1 MEIAKRY
8 GKIYTQGDKLGLRLV
23 WEEIITADG
32 KKLKLNDEHIKEL
45 VAKGKRQNNKLCF
58 ADITDMIAALENFT
72 PKDYE
77 KVMAAVNKASIE
89 LVDKLSKEDLEAAQ
103 APLPKQESTKVQ
115 TKTSPSTAAKQ
126 AIVAEA
132 KAVNP
137 IESMPLAAADTA
149 DEPTAEELNN
159 IIIDS
164 VETDTEAIIEEAELE
179 DYQQHEDREE
189 DEEENEDGYYAE
201 ESFVSTYTDDPIRM
215 YLKEIGNFTLISSE
229 DEVKLAKRI
238 NKGRAAQLITKGKD
252 CPENSIDY
260 NKWSDAEV
268 IKKFNDDIKKEKEI
282 TGQRS
287 IAKLLSRMKRRKKAG
302 NPYSLEEYKKAA
314 ARLTKAEH
322 KRLLKFAQDDN
333 CYIEGMEEV
342 DVDNYDIL
350 KEVAYLFQIKALME
364 QIEQRHIENIGGFTV
379 AESKAL
385 YKKLL
390 MHIERQGED
399 AKHKLSESNLRLVAS
414 IAKRFIGRGLPFL
427 DLIQEGNIGLM
438 KAVDR
443 FDFTR
448 GFKFSTYAT
457 WWIRQAI
464 SRALADHARTI
475 RIPVHMVDTINKFN
489 KIKKELTISLGREP
503 KLKEIAEAMEISYQ
517 KAVEIEEY
525 SHDAT
530 SLDVSV
536 NEDGD
541 TSMGD
546 LIGDDKAISP
556 EAAAA
561 QTMLR
566 QHIEEALSELKPKEQ
581 EVLRL
586 RFGLNDGRERTLD
599 EIGKQFGVTRERIR
613 QIEAKA
619 LKKLRSPKHKNKLQG
634 YDLQ

>member
-1 MEIAKRY
+1 MSDTHNRDEFDRNQFAGI
-8 GKIYTQGDKLGLRLV
+8 G
-23 WEEIITADG
+23 EEIITAVE
-32 KKLKLNDEHIKEL
+32 KKVKLCESHIKALIE
-45 VAKGKRQNNKLCF
+45 KGTRQNNKLCF
-58 ADITDMIAALENFT
+58 ADITDMIATLENFT

-77 KVMAAVNKASIE
+77 KVMAAVTKAHIE
-89 LVDKLSKEDLEAAQ
+89 LVDKLAKEDLQEVKPKDVKVEAAPKLVTKT
-103 APLPKQESTKVQ
+103 APVKKEVAEEALTKVVPV
-115 TKTSPSTAAKQ
+115 SLDAS
-126 AIVAEA
+126 
-132 KAVNP
+132 
-137 IESMPLAAADTA
+137 
-149 DEPTAEELNN
+149 DEPTAEELSSIVVSNDGTDDED
-159 IIIDS
+159 II
-164 VETDTEAIIEEAELE
+164 EAIEEG
-179 DYQQHEDREE
+179 DYQAKELQDE
-189 DEEENEDGYYAE
+189 DEGEDGEDFGYYADE
-201 ESFVSTYTDDPIRM
+201 GIATTYTDDPIRM
-215 YLKEIGNFTLISSE
+215 YLKEIGNFTLVSSE

-238 NKGRAAQLITKGKD
+238 NKGRAAVMILKGES

-260 NKWSDAEV
+260 SKWPDEKV
-268 IKKFNDDIKKEKEI
+268 IKKFNDDIRKEKEI

-287 IAKLLSRMKRRKKAG
+287 IAKLLSRMKRRMAAG

-322 KRLLKFAQDDN
+322 KRLLKFAHDDN

-342 DVDNYDIL
+342 DVDNNDIM

-364 QIEQRHIENIGGFTV
+364 EIELRKIEDIGGFTV
-379 AESKAL
+379 PESKAL

-390 MHIERQGED
+390 THIERQGED
-399 AKHKLSESNLRLVAS
+399 AKHRLSESNLRLVAS
-414 IAKRFIGRGLPFL
+414 IAKRFVGRGLPFL

-438 KAVDR
+438 KAVER

-489 KIKKELTISLGREP
+489 KIRKELTATLGREP
-503 KLKEIAEAMEISYQ
+503 KLKEIAAAMEIPYQ

-525 SHDAT
+525 SRDTT
-530 SLDVSV
+530 SLDISV
-536 NEDGD
+536 NDEGD

-561 QTMLR
+561 QAMLR
-566 QHIEEALSELKPKEQ
+566 QHIEEALEELNPKEQ

-599 EIGKQFGVTRERIR
+599 EIGKKFGVTRERIR

-619 LKKLRSPKHKNKLQG
+619 LKKLRSPKHRKKLQG

>member
-1 MEIAKRY
+1 
-8 GKIYTQGDKLGLRLV
+8 
-23 WEEIITADG
+23 
-32 KKLKLNDEHIKEL
+32 
-45 VAKGKRQNNKLCF
+45 
-58 ADITDMIAALENFT
+58 MIAGLEDFS

-77 KVMAAVNKASIE
+77 KVMAAVNKAKIE
-89 LVDKLSKEDLEAAQ
+89 LVDKLSKEDLEASNPEPKKVKKDASKT
-103 APLPKQESTKVQ
+103 APGKTTPNKATEKAIPAKETAVPINPLPASNL
-115 TKTSPSTAAKQ
+115 
-126 AIVAEA
+126 EA
-132 KAVNP
+132 
-137 IESMPLAAADTA
+137 S
-149 DEPTAEELNN
+149 DEPTAEELNSIVVN
-159 IIIDS
+159 ND
-164 VETDTEAIIEEAELE
+164 EPDAEDIIEEEVHLE
-179 DYQQHEDREE
+179 DYQEDEPRKDYDNEE
-189 DEEENEDGYYAE
+189 DDSFGYYSDDGIAN
-201 ESFVSTYTDDPIRM
+201 TYSDDPIRM

-238 NKGRAAQLITKGKD
+238 NKGRAALLIIKGEN
-252 CPENSIDY
+252 CPDDAIDY
-260 NKWSDAEV
+260 TKWSNAEV
-268 IKKFNDDIKKEKEI
+268 IKKFNDDIRKEKEI

-287 IAKLLSRMKRRKKAG
+287 IAKLLSRMRRRKNAG

-322 KRLLKFAQDDN
+322 RRLLKFAQDDN

-342 DVDNYDIL
+342 DVDNYDIV
-350 KEVAYLFQIKALME
+350 KEVAYLFQIKALLAE
-364 QIEQRHIENIGGFTV
+364 IERRKIVDIGGFTV
-379 AESKAL
+379 EESRAL

-390 MHIERQGED
+390 SHIEKQGQD

-414 IAKRFIGRGLPFL
+414 IAKRFVGRGLPFL

-475 RIPVHMVDTINKFN
+475 RIPVHMVETINKFN
-489 KIKKELTISLGREP
+489 KIRKELTISLGREP
-503 KLKEIAEAMEISYQ
+503 KLKEIATAMEIPYQ

-525 SHDAT
+525 SHDTT
-530 SLDVSV
+530 SLDISV
-536 NEDGD
+536 NDEGD

-561 QTMLR
+561 QSMLR
-566 QHIEEALSELKPKEQ
+566 EHIEEALQDLKPKEQ

-586 RFGLNDGRERTLD
+586 RFGLNDGRDRTLD

-619 LKKLRSPKHKNKLQG
+619 LKKLRSPKHRKKLQG
-634 YDLQ
+634 YDID

>member
-1 MEIAKRY
+1 MSDTHNRDEFDRNQFAGI
-8 GKIYTQGDKLGLRLV
+8 G
-23 WEEIITADG
+23 EEIITAVE
-32 KKLKLNDEHIKEL
+32 KKVKLCESHIKALIE
-45 VAKGKRQNNKLCF
+45 KGTRQNNKLCF
-58 ADITDMIAALENFT
+58 ADITDMIATLENFT

-77 KVMAAVNKASIE
+77 KVMAAVTKAHIE
-89 LVDKLSKEDLEAAQ
+89 LVDKLAKEDLQELKPKDVKVEAAPKPVTKT
-103 APLPKQESTKVQ
+103 APVKKEVAEEALTKVVPV
-115 TKTSPSTAAKQ
+115 SLDAS
-126 AIVAEA
+126 
-132 KAVNP
+132 
-137 IESMPLAAADTA
+137 
-149 DEPTAEELNN
+149 DEPTAEELSSIVVSNDGTDDED
-159 IIIDS
+159 II
-164 VETDTEAIIEEAELE
+164 EAIEEG
-179 DYQQHEDREE
+179 DYQAKELQDE
-189 DEEENEDGYYAE
+189 DEGEDGDDFGYYADE
-201 ESFVSTYTDDPIRM
+201 GIATTYTDDPIRM
-215 YLKEIGNFTLISSE
+215 YLKEIGNFTLVSSE

-238 NKGRAAQLITKGKD
+238 NKGRAAVMILKGES

-260 NKWSDAEV
+260 SKWPDEKV
-268 IKKFNDDIKKEKEI
+268 IKKFNDDIRKEKEI

-287 IAKLLSRMKRRKKAG
+287 IAKLLSRMKRRMAAG

-322 KRLLKFAQDDN
+322 KRLLKFAHDDN

-342 DVDNYDIL
+342 DVDNNDIM

-364 QIEQRHIENIGGFTV
+364 EIELRKIEDIGGFTV
-379 AESKAL
+379 PESKAL

-390 MHIERQGED
+390 THIERQGED
-399 AKHKLSESNLRLVAS
+399 AKHRLSESNLRLVAS
-414 IAKRFIGRGLPFL
+414 IAKRFVGRGLPFL

-438 KAVDR
+438 KAVER

-489 KIKKELTISLGREP
+489 KIRKELTATLGREP
-503 KLKEIAEAMEISYQ
+503 KLKEIATAMEIPYQ

-525 SHDAT
+525 SRDTT
-530 SLDVSV
+530 SLDISV
-536 NEDGD
+536 NDEGD

-561 QTMLR
+561 QAMLR
-566 QHIEEALSELKPKEQ
+566 QHIEEALEELNPKEQ

-599 EIGKQFGVTRERIR
+599 EIGKKFGVTRERIR

-619 LKKLRSPKHKNKLQG
+619 LKKLRSPKHRKKLQG

>member
-1 MEIAKRY
+1 M
-8 GKIYTQGDKLGLRLV
+8 DKGR
-23 WEEIITADG
+23 G
-32 KKLKLNDEHIKEL
+32 
-45 VAKGKRQNNKLCF
+45 QNNKLCF
-58 ADITDMIAALENFT
+58 ADITDMIAGLEDFS

-77 KVMAAVNKASIE
+77 KVMAAVNKAKIE
-89 LVDKLSKEDLEAAQ
+89 LVDKLSKEDLEASNPEPKKVKKDASKT
-103 APLPKQESTKVQ
+103 APAKATTNKATEKATPAKETAVPINPLPASNM
-115 TKTSPSTAAKQ
+115 
-126 AIVAEA
+126 EA
-132 KAVNP
+132 
-137 IESMPLAAADTA
+137 S
-149 DEPTAEELNN
+149 DEPTAEELNSIVVN
-159 IIIDS
+159 ND
-164 VETDTEAIIEEAELE
+164 EPDAEDIIEEEVHLE
-179 DYQQHEDREE
+179 DYQEDEPRKDYDNEE
-189 DEEENEDGYYAE
+189 DDSFGYYSDDGIAN
-201 ESFVSTYTDDPIRM
+201 TYSDDPIRM

-238 NKGRAAQLITKGKD
+238 NKGRAAVLIIKGEN
-252 CPENSIDY
+252 CPDDAIDY
-260 NKWSDAEV
+260 TKWSNAEV
-268 IKKFNDDIKKEKEI
+268 IKKFNDDIRKEKEI

-287 IAKLLSRMKRRKKAG
+287 IAKLLSRMRRRKNAD

-322 KRLLKFAQDDN
+322 RRLLKFAQDDN

-342 DVDNYDIL
+342 DVDNYDIV
-350 KEVAYLFQIKALME
+350 KEVAYLFQIKALLAE
-364 QIEQRHIENIGGFTV
+364 IERRKIVDIGGFTV
-379 AESKAL
+379 EESRAL

-390 MHIERQGED
+390 SHIEKQGQD

-414 IAKRFIGRGLPFL
+414 IAKRFVGRGLPFL

-475 RIPVHMVDTINKFN
+475 RIPVHMVETINKFN
-489 KIKKELTISLGREP
+489 KIRKELTISLGREP
-503 KLKEIAEAMEISYQ
+503 KLKEIATAMEIPYQ

-525 SHDAT
+525 SHDTT
-530 SLDVSV
+530 SLDISV
-536 NEDGD
+536 NDEGD

-561 QTMLR
+561 QSMLR
-566 QHIEEALSELKPKEQ
+566 EHIEEALQDLKPKEQ

-586 RFGLNDGRERTLD
+586 RFGLNDGRDRTLD

-619 LKKLRSPKHKNKLQG
+619 LKKLRSPKHRKKLQG
-634 YDLQ
+634 YDID

>member
-1 MEIAKRY
+1 MSDTHNRDEFDRNQFAGI
-8 GKIYTQGDKLGLRLV
+8 G
-23 WEEIITADG
+23 EEIITAVE
-32 KKLKLNDEHIKEL
+32 KKVKLCESHIKALIE
-45 VAKGKRQNNKLCF
+45 KGTRQNNKLCF
-58 ADITDMIAALENFT
+58 ADITDMIATLENFT

-77 KVMAAVNKASIE
+77 KVMAAVTKAHIE
-89 LVDKLSKEDLEAAQ
+89 LVDKLAKEDLQEVKPKDVKVEAA
-103 APLPKQESTKVQ
+103 PKPV
-115 TKTSPSTAAKQ
+115 TKTAPVKKE
-126 AIVAEA
+126 VAEEALA
-132 KAVNP
+132 KVVPVSLDA
-137 IESMPLAAADTA
+137 S
-149 DEPTAEELNN
+149 DEPTAEELSSIVVSNDGTDDED
-159 IIIDS
+159 II
-164 VETDTEAIIEEAELE
+164 EAIEEG
-179 DYQQHEDREE
+179 DYQAKELQDE
-189 DEEENEDGYYAE
+189 DEGEDGEDFGYYADE
-201 ESFVSTYTDDPIRM
+201 GIATTYTDDPIRM
-215 YLKEIGNFTLISSE
+215 YLKEIGNFTLVSSE

-238 NKGRAAQLITKGKD
+238 NKGRAAVMILKGES

-260 NKWSDAEV
+260 SKWPDEKV
-268 IKKFNDDIKKEKEI
+268 IKKFNDDIRKEKEI

-287 IAKLLSRMKRRKKAG
+287 IAKLLSRMKRRMAAG

-322 KRLLKFAQDDN
+322 KRLLKFAHDDN

-342 DVDNYDIL
+342 DVDNNDIM

-364 QIEQRHIENIGGFTV
+364 EIELRKIEDIGGFTV
-379 AESKAL
+379 PESKAL

-390 MHIERQGED
+390 THIERQGED
-399 AKHKLSESNLRLVAS
+399 AKHRLSESNLRLVAS
-414 IAKRFIGRGLPFL
+414 IAKRFVGRGLPFL

-438 KAVDR
+438 KAVER

-489 KIKKELTISLGREP
+489 KIRKELTATLGREP
-503 KLKEIAEAMEISYQ
+503 KLKEIAAAMEIPYQ

-525 SHDAT
+525 SRDTT
-530 SLDVSV
+530 SLDISV
-536 NEDGD
+536 NDEGD

-561 QTMLR
+561 QAMLR
-566 QHIEEALSELKPKEQ
+566 QHIEEALEELNPKEQ

-599 EIGKQFGVTRERIR
+599 EIGKKFGVTRERIR

-619 LKKLRSPKHKNKLQG
+619 LKKLRSPKHRKKLQG

>member
-1 MEIAKRY
+1 
-8 GKIYTQGDKLGLRLV
+8 
-23 WEEIITADG
+23 
-32 KKLKLNDEHIKEL
+32 
-45 VAKGKRQNNKLCF
+45 
-58 ADITDMIAALENFT
+58 MIAGLEDFS

-77 KVMAAVNKASIE
+77 KVMAAVNKAKIE
-89 LVDKLSKEDLEAAQ
+89 LVDKLSKEDLEASNPEPKKVKKDASKTAPAKATTNQ
-103 APLPKQESTKVQ
+103 ATEKATPAKETAVPINPLPASNL
-115 TKTSPSTAAKQ
+115 
-126 AIVAEA
+126 EA
-132 KAVNP
+132 
-137 IESMPLAAADTA
+137 S
-149 DEPTAEELNN
+149 DEPTAEELNSIVVN
-159 IIIDS
+159 ND
-164 VETDTEAIIEEAELE
+164 EPDAEDIIEEEVHLE
-179 DYQQHEDREE
+179 DYQEDEPRKDYDNEE
-189 DEEENEDGYYAE
+189 DDSFGYYSDDGIAN
-201 ESFVSTYTDDPIRM
+201 TYSDDPIRM

-238 NKGRAAQLITKGKD
+238 NKGRAAVLIIKGEN
-252 CPENSIDY
+252 CPDDAIDY
-260 NKWSDAEV
+260 TKWSNAEV
-268 IKKFNDDIKKEKEI
+268 IKKFNDDIRKEKEI

-287 IAKLLSRMKRRKKAG
+287 IAKLLSRMRRRKNAG
-302 NPYSLEEYKKAA
+302 NPYSLQEYKKAA

-322 KRLLKFAQDDN
+322 RRLLKFAQDDN

-342 DVDNYDIL
+342 DVDNYDIV
-350 KEVAYLFQIKALME
+350 KEVAYLFQIKALLAE
-364 QIEQRHIENIGGFTV
+364 IERRKIVDIGGFTV
-379 AESKAL
+379 EESRAL

-390 MHIERQGED
+390 SHIEKQGQD

-414 IAKRFIGRGLPFL
+414 IAKRFVGRGLPFL

-475 RIPVHMVDTINKFN
+475 RIPVHMVETINKFN
-489 KIKKELTISLGREP
+489 KIRKELTISLGREP
-503 KLKEIAEAMEISYQ
+503 KLKEIATAMEIPYQ

-525 SHDAT
+525 SHDTT
-530 SLDVSV
+530 SLDISV
-536 NEDGD
+536 NDEGD

-561 QTMLR
+561 QSMLR
-566 QHIEEALSELKPKEQ
+566 EHIEEALQDLKPKEQ

-586 RFGLNDGRERTLD
+586 RFGLNDGRDRTLD

-619 LKKLRSPKHKNKLQG
+619 LKKLRSPKHRKKLQG
-634 YDLQ
+634 YDID

>member
-1 MEIAKRY
+1 
-8 GKIYTQGDKLGLRLV
+8 
-23 WEEIITADG
+23 
-32 KKLKLNDEHIKEL
+32 
-45 VAKGKRQNNKLCF
+45 
-58 ADITDMIAALENFT
+58 MIAGLEDFS

-77 KVMAAVNKASIE
+77 KVMAAVNKEKIE
-89 LVDKLSKEDLEAAQ
+89 LVDKLSKEDLEASNPEPKKVKKDASKT
-103 APLPKQESTKVQ
+103 ALAKATTNKATEKATPAKETAVPINPLPASNL
-115 TKTSPSTAAKQ
+115 
-126 AIVAEA
+126 EA
-132 KAVNP
+132 
-137 IESMPLAAADTA
+137 S
-149 DEPTAEELNN
+149 DEPTAEELNSIVVN
-159 IIIDS
+159 ND
-164 VETDTEAIIEEAELE
+164 EPDAEDIIEEEVHLE
-179 DYQQHEDREE
+179 DYQEDEPRKDYDNEE
-189 DEEENEDGYYAE
+189 DDSFGYYSDDGIAN
-201 ESFVSTYTDDPIRM
+201 TYSDDPIRM

-238 NKGRAAQLITKGKD
+238 NKGRAAVLIIKGEN
-252 CPENSIDY
+252 CPDDAIDY
-260 NKWSDAEV
+260 TKWSNAEV
-268 IKKFNDDIKKEKEI
+268 IKKFNDDIRKEKEI

-287 IAKLLSRMKRRKKAG
+287 IAKLLSRMRRRKNAG

-322 KRLLKFAQDDN
+322 RRLLKFAQDDN

-342 DVDNYDIL
+342 DVDNYDIV
-350 KEVAYLFQIKALME
+350 KEVAYLFQIKALLAE
-364 QIEQRHIENIGGFTV
+364 IERRKIVDIGGFTV
-379 AESKAL
+379 EESRAL

-390 MHIERQGED
+390 SHIEKQGQD

-414 IAKRFIGRGLPFL
+414 IAKRFVGRGLPFL

-475 RIPVHMVDTINKFN
+475 RIPVHMVETINKFN
-489 KIKKELTISLGREP
+489 KIRKELTISLGREP
-503 KLKEIAEAMEISYQ
+503 KLKEIATAMEIPYQ

-525 SHDAT
+525 SHDTT
-530 SLDVSV
+530 SLDISV
-536 NEDGD
+536 NDEGD

-561 QTMLR
+561 QSMLR
-566 QHIEEALSELKPKEQ
+566 EHIEEALQDLKPKEQ

-586 RFGLNDGRERTLD
+586 RFGLNDGRDRTLD

-619 LKKLRSPKHKNKLQG
+619 LKKLRSPKHRKKLQG
-634 YDLQ
+634 YDID

>member
-1 MEIAKRY
+1 MSDTHNRDEFDRNQFAGI
-8 GKIYTQGDKLGLRLV
+8 G
-23 WEEIITADG
+23 EEIITAVE
-32 KKLKLNDEHIKEL
+32 KKVKLCESHIKALIE
-45 VAKGKRQNNKLCF
+45 KGTRQNNKLCF
-58 ADITDMIAALENFT
+58 ADITDMIATLENFT

-77 KVMAAVNKASIE
+77 KVMAAVTKAHIE
-89 LVDKLSKEDLEAAQ
+89 LVDKLAKEDLQELKPKDVKVEAAPKPVTKT
-103 APLPKQESTKVQ
+103 APVKKEVAEEALTKVVPV
-115 TKTSPSTAAKQ
+115 SLDAS
-126 AIVAEA
+126 
-132 KAVNP
+132 
-137 IESMPLAAADTA
+137 
-149 DEPTAEELNN
+149 DEPTAEELSSIVVSNDGTDDED
-159 IIIDS
+159 II
-164 VETDTEAIIEEAELE
+164 EAIEEG
-179 DYQQHEDREE
+179 DYQAKELQDE
-189 DEEENEDGYYAE
+189 DEGEDGEDFGYYADE
-201 ESFVSTYTDDPIRM
+201 GIATTYTDDPIRM
-215 YLKEIGNFTLISSE
+215 YLKEIGNFTLVSSE

-238 NKGRAAQLITKGKD
+238 NKGRAAVMILKGES

-260 NKWSDAEV
+260 SKWPDEKV
-268 IKKFNDDIKKEKEI
+268 IKKFNDDIRKEKEI

-287 IAKLLSRMKRRKKAG
+287 IAKLLSRMKRRMAAG

-322 KRLLKFAQDDN
+322 KRLLKFAHDDN

-342 DVDNYDIL
+342 DVDNNDIM

-364 QIEQRHIENIGGFTV
+364 EIELRKIEDIGGFTV
-379 AESKAL
+379 PESKAL

-390 MHIERQGED
+390 THIERQGED
-399 AKHKLSESNLRLVAS
+399 AKHRLSESNLRLVAS
-414 IAKRFIGRGLPFL
+414 IAKRFVGRGLPFL

-438 KAVDR
+438 KAVER

-489 KIKKELTISLGREP
+489 KIRKELTATLGREP
-503 KLKEIAEAMEISYQ
+503 KLKEIAAAMEIPYQ

-525 SHDAT
+525 SRDTT
-530 SLDVSV
+530 SLDISV
-536 NEDGD
+536 NDEGD

-561 QTMLR
+561 QAMLR
-566 QHIEEALSELKPKEQ
+566 QHIEEALEELNPKEQ

-599 EIGKQFGVTRERIR
+599 EIGKKFGVTRERIR

-619 LKKLRSPKHKNKLQG
+619 LKKLRSPKHRKKLQG

>member
-1 MEIAKRY
+1 MSDTHNRDEFDRNQFAGI
-8 GKIYTQGDKLGLRLV
+8 G
-23 WEEIITADG
+23 EEIITAVE
-32 KKLKLNDEHIKEL
+32 KKVKLCESHIKALIE
-45 VAKGKRQNNKLCF
+45 KGTRQNNKLCF
-58 ADITDMIAALENFT
+58 ADITDMIATLENFT

-77 KVMAAVNKASIE
+77 KVMAAVTKAHIE
-89 LVDKLSKEDLEAAQ
+89 LVDKLAKEDLQEAKPKDVKVEAAPKPVTKA
-103 APLPKQESTKVQ
+103 AP
-115 TKTSPSTAAKQ
+115 AKKE
-126 AIVAEA
+126 VAE
-132 KAVNP
+132 
-137 IESMPLAAADTA
+137 EPLAKVVPVSLDAS
-149 DEPTAEELNN
+149 DEPTAEELSSIVVSNDGTDDED
-159 IIIDS
+159 II
-164 VETDTEAIIEEAELE
+164 EAIEEG
-179 DYQQHEDREE
+179 DYQAKELQDE
-189 DEEENEDGYYAE
+189 DEGEDGEDFGYYADE
-201 ESFVSTYTDDPIRM
+201 GIATTYTDDPIRM
-215 YLKEIGNFTLISSE
+215 YLKEIGNFTLVSSE

-238 NKGRAAQLITKGKD
+238 NKGRAAVMILKGES

-260 NKWSDAEV
+260 SKWPDEKV
-268 IKKFNDDIKKEKEI
+268 IKKFNDDIRKEKEI

-287 IAKLLSRMKRRKKAG
+287 IAKLLSRMKRRMAAG

-322 KRLLKFAQDDN
+322 KRLLKFAHDDN

-342 DVDNYDIL
+342 DVDNNDIM

-364 QIEQRHIENIGGFTV
+364 EIELRKIEDIGGFTV
-379 AESKAL
+379 PESKAL

-390 MHIERQGED
+390 THIERQGED
-399 AKHKLSESNLRLVAS
+399 AKHRLSESNLRLVAS
-414 IAKRFIGRGLPFL
+414 IAKRFVGRGLPFL

-438 KAVDR
+438 KAVER

-489 KIKKELTISLGREP
+489 KIRKELTATLGREP
-503 KLKEIAEAMEISYQ
+503 KLKEIAAAMEIPYQ

-525 SHDAT
+525 SRDTT
-530 SLDVSV
+530 SLDISV
-536 NEDGD
+536 NDEGD

-561 QTMLR
+561 QAMLR
-566 QHIEEALSELKPKEQ
+566 QHIEEALEELNPKEQ

-599 EIGKQFGVTRERIR
+599 EIGKKFGVTRERIR

-619 LKKLRSPKHKNKLQG
+619 LKKLRSPKHRKKLQG

>member
-1 MEIAKRY
+1 
-8 GKIYTQGDKLGLRLV
+8 
-23 WEEIITADG
+23 
-32 KKLKLNDEHIKEL
+32 
-45 VAKGKRQNNKLCF
+45 
-58 ADITDMIAALENFT
+58 MIAGLEDFS

-77 KVMAAVNKASIE
+77 KVMAAVNKAKIE
-89 LVDKLSKEDLEAAQ
+89 LVDKLSKEDLEATNPEPKKVKKDASKT
-103 APLPKQESTKVQ
+103 APAKVTTNKAAEKPTSAKETAVPINPLPASNM
-115 TKTSPSTAAKQ
+115 
-126 AIVAEA
+126 EA
-132 KAVNP
+132 
-137 IESMPLAAADTA
+137 S
-149 DEPTAEELNN
+149 DEPTAEELNSIVVN
-159 IIIDS
+159 ND
-164 VETDTEAIIEEAELE
+164 EPDAEDIIEEEVHLE
-179 DYQQHEDREE
+179 DYQEDEPRKDYDNEE
-189 DEEENEDGYYAE
+189 DDSFGYYSDDGIAN
-201 ESFVSTYTDDPIRM
+201 TYSDDPIRM

-238 NKGRAAQLITKGKD
+238 NKGRAAVLIIKGEN
-252 CPENSIDY
+252 CPDDAIDY
-260 NKWSDAEV
+260 TKWSNAEV
-268 IKKFNDDIKKEKEI
+268 IKKFNDDIRKEKEI

-287 IAKLLSRMKRRKKAG
+287 IAKLLSRMRRRKNAG

-322 KRLLKFAQDDN
+322 RRLLKFAQDDN

-342 DVDNYDIL
+342 DVDNYDIV
-350 KEVAYLFQIKALME
+350 KEVAYLFQIKALFAE
-364 QIEQRHIENIGGFTV
+364 IERRKIVDIGGFTV
-379 AESKAL
+379 EESRAL

-390 MHIERQGED
+390 SHIEKQGQD

-414 IAKRFIGRGLPFL
+414 IAKRFVGRGLPFL

-475 RIPVHMVDTINKFN
+475 RIPVHMVETINKFN
-489 KIKKELTISLGREP
+489 KIRKELTISLGREP
-503 KLKEIAEAMEISYQ
+503 KLKEIATAMEIPYQ

-525 SHDAT
+525 SHDTT
-530 SLDVSV
+530 SLDISV
-536 NEDGD
+536 NDEGD

-561 QTMLR
+561 QSMLR
-566 QHIEEALSELKPKEQ
+566 EHIEEALQDLKPKEQ

-586 RFGLNDGRERTLD
+586 RFGLNDGRDRTLD

-619 LKKLRSPKHKNKLQG
+619 LKKLRSPKHRKKLQG
-634 YDLQ
+634 YDID

>member
-1 MEIAKRY
+1 
-8 GKIYTQGDKLGLRLV
+8 
-23 WEEIITADG
+23 
-32 KKLKLNDEHIKEL
+32 
-45 VAKGKRQNNKLCF
+45 
-58 ADITDMIAALENFT
+58 MIAGLEDFS

-77 KVMAAVNKASIE
+77 KVMAAVNKAKIE
-89 LVDKLSKEDLEAAQ
+89 LVDKLSKEDLEASNPEPKKVKKDASKT
-103 APLPKQESTKVQ
+103 APAKATTNKAAEKTTPAKEIAVPINPLPASNM
-115 TKTSPSTAAKQ
+115 
-126 AIVAEA
+126 EA
-132 KAVNP
+132 
-137 IESMPLAAADTA
+137 S
-149 DEPTAEELNN
+149 DEPTAEELNSIVVN
-159 IIIDS
+159 ND
-164 VETDTEAIIEEAELE
+164 EPDAEDIIEEEVHLE
-179 DYQQHEDREE
+179 DYQEDEPRKDYDNEE
-189 DEEENEDGYYAE
+189 DDSFGYYSDDGIAN
-201 ESFVSTYTDDPIRM
+201 TYSDDPIRM

-238 NKGRAAQLITKGKD
+238 NKGRAAVLIIKGEN
-252 CPENSIDY
+252 CPDDAIDY
-260 NKWSDAEV
+260 TKWSNAEV
-268 IKKFNDDIKKEKEI
+268 IKKFNDDIRKEKEI

-287 IAKLLSRMKRRKKAG
+287 IAKLLSRMRRRKNAG

-322 KRLLKFAQDDN
+322 RRLLKFAQDDN

-342 DVDNYDIL
+342 DVDNYDIV
-350 KEVAYLFQIKALME
+350 KEVAYLFQIKALLAE
-364 QIEQRHIENIGGFTV
+364 IERRKIVDIGGFTV
-379 AESKAL
+379 EESRAL

-390 MHIERQGED
+390 SHIEKQGQD

-414 IAKRFIGRGLPFL
+414 IAKRFVGRGLPFL

-475 RIPVHMVDTINKFN
+475 RIPVHMVETINKFN
-489 KIKKELTISLGREP
+489 KIRKELTISLGREP
-503 KLKEIAEAMEISYQ
+503 KLKEIATAMEIPYQ

-525 SHDAT
+525 SHDTT
-530 SLDVSV
+530 SLDISV
-536 NEDGD
+536 NDEGD

-561 QTMLR
+561 QSMLR
-566 QHIEEALSELKPKEQ
+566 EHIEEALQDLKPKEQ

-586 RFGLNDGRERTLD
+586 RFGLNDGRDRTLD

-619 LKKLRSPKHKNKLQG
+619 LKKLRSPKHRKKLQG
-634 YDLQ
+634 YDID

>member
-1 MEIAKRY
+1 M
-8 GKIYTQGDKLGLRLV
+8 DKGR
-23 WEEIITADG
+23 G
-32 KKLKLNDEHIKEL
+32 
-45 VAKGKRQNNKLCF
+45 QNNKLCF
-58 ADITDMIAALENFT
+58 ADITDMIAGLEDFS

-77 KVMAAVNKASIE
+77 KVMAAVNKAKIE
-89 LVDKLSKEDLEAAQ
+89 LVDKLSKEDLEASNPEPKKVKKDASKT
-103 APLPKQESTKVQ
+103 APAKTTTNKATEKATPAKETAVPINPLPASNM
-115 TKTSPSTAAKQ
+115 
-126 AIVAEA
+126 EA
-132 KAVNP
+132 
-137 IESMPLAAADTA
+137 S
-149 DEPTAEELNN
+149 DEPTAEELNSIVVN
-159 IIIDS
+159 ND
-164 VETDTEAIIEEAELE
+164 EPDAEDIIEEEVHLE
-179 DYQQHEDREE
+179 DYQEDEPRKDYDNEE
-189 DEEENEDGYYAE
+189 DDSFGYYSDDGIAN
-201 ESFVSTYTDDPIRM
+201 TYSDDPIRM

-238 NKGRAAQLITKGKD
+238 NKGRAAVLIIKGEN
-252 CPENSIDY
+252 CPDDAIDY
-260 NKWSDAEV
+260 TKWSNAEV
-268 IKKFNDDIKKEKEI
+268 IKKFNDDIRKEKEI

-287 IAKLLSRMKRRKKAG
+287 IAKLLSRMRRRKNAG

-322 KRLLKFAQDDN
+322 RRLLKFAQDDN

-342 DVDNYDIL
+342 DVDNYDIV
-350 KEVAYLFQIKALME
+350 KEVAYLFQIKALLAE
-364 QIEQRHIENIGGFTV
+364 IERRKIVDIGGFTV
-379 AESKAL
+379 EESRAL

-390 MHIERQGED
+390 SHIEKQGQD

-414 IAKRFIGRGLPFL
+414 IAKRFVGRGLPFL

-475 RIPVHMVDTINKFN
+475 RIPVHMVETINKFN
-489 KIKKELTISLGREP
+489 KIRKELTISLGREP
-503 KLKEIAEAMEISYQ
+503 KLKEIATAMEIPYQ

-525 SHDAT
+525 SHDTT
-530 SLDVSV
+530 SLDISV
-536 NEDGD
+536 NDEGD

-561 QTMLR
+561 QSMLR
-566 QHIEEALSELKPKEQ
+566 EHIEEALQDLKPKEQ

-586 RFGLNDGRERTLD
+586 RFGLNDGRDRTLD

-613 QIEAKA
+613 QIEANA
-619 LKKLRSPKHKNKLQG
+619 LRKLRHPSRSKKLKDFLDN
-634 YDLQ
+634 

>member
-1 MEIAKRY
+1 
-8 GKIYTQGDKLGLRLV
+8 
-23 WEEIITADG
+23 
-32 KKLKLNDEHIKEL
+32 
-45 VAKGKRQNNKLCF
+45 
-58 ADITDMIAALENFT
+58 MIAGLEDFS

-77 KVMAAVNKASIE
+77 KVMAAVNKAKIE
-89 LVDKLSKEDLEAAQ
+89 LVDKLSKEDLEASNPEPKKVKKDASKT
-103 APLPKQESTKVQ
+103 APAKTTTNKATEKATPAKETAVSVNPLPASNM
-115 TKTSPSTAAKQ
+115 
-126 AIVAEA
+126 EA
-132 KAVNP
+132 
-137 IESMPLAAADTA
+137 S
-149 DEPTAEELNN
+149 DEPTAEELNSIVVN
-159 IIIDS
+159 ND
-164 VETDTEAIIEEAELE
+164 EPDAEDIIEEEVHLE
-179 DYQQHEDREE
+179 DYQEDEPRKDYDNEE
-189 DEEENEDGYYAE
+189 DDSFGYYSDDGIAN
-201 ESFVSTYTDDPIRM
+201 TYSDDPIRM

-229 DEVKLAKRI
+229 DEVKLGKRI
-238 NKGRAAQLITKGKD
+238 NKGRAAVLIIKGEN
-252 CPENSIDY
+252 CPDDAIDY
-260 NKWSDAEV
+260 TKWSNAEV
-268 IKKFNDDIKKEKEI
+268 IKKFNDDIRKEKEI

-287 IAKLLSRMKRRKKAG
+287 IAKLLSRMRRRKNAG

-322 KRLLKFAQDDN
+322 RRLLKFAQDDN

-342 DVDNYDIL
+342 DVDNYDIV
-350 KEVAYLFQIKALME
+350 KEVAYLFQIKALLAE
-364 QIEQRHIENIGGFTV
+364 IERRKIVDIGGFTV
-379 AESKAL
+379 EESRAL

-390 MHIERQGED
+390 SHIEKQGQD

-414 IAKRFIGRGLPFL
+414 IAKRFVGRGLPFL

-475 RIPVHMVDTINKFN
+475 RIPVHMVETINKFN
-489 KIKKELTISLGREP
+489 KIRKELTISLGREP
-503 KLKEIAEAMEISYQ
+503 KLKEIATAMEIPYQ

-525 SHDAT
+525 SHDTT
-530 SLDVSV
+530 SLDISV
-536 NEDGD
+536 NDEGD

-561 QTMLR
+561 QSMLR
-566 QHIEEALSELKPKEQ
+566 EHIEEALQDLKPKEQ

-586 RFGLNDGRERTLD
+586 RFGLNDGRDRTLD

-619 LKKLRSPKHKNKLQG
+619 LKKLRSPKHRKKLQG
-634 YDLQ
+634 YDID

>member
-1 MEIAKRY
+1 
-8 GKIYTQGDKLGLRLV
+8 
-23 WEEIITADG
+23 
-32 KKLKLNDEHIKEL
+32 
-45 VAKGKRQNNKLCF
+45 
-58 ADITDMIAALENFT
+58 MIAGLEDFS

-77 KVMAAVNKASIE
+77 KVMAAVNKAKIE
-89 LVDKLSKEDLEAAQ
+89 LVDKLSKEDLEASNPEPKKVKRDASKT
-103 APLPKQESTKVQ
+103 APAKTTTNKATEKATPAKETAVPVNPLPASNM
-115 TKTSPSTAAKQ
+115 
-126 AIVAEA
+126 EA
-132 KAVNP
+132 
-137 IESMPLAAADTA
+137 S
-149 DEPTAEELNN
+149 DEPTAEELNSIVVN
-159 IIIDS
+159 ND
-164 VETDTEAIIEEAELE
+164 EPDAEDIIEEEVHLE
-179 DYQQHEDREE
+179 DYQEDEPRKDYDNEE
-189 DEEENEDGYYAE
+189 DDSFGYYSDDGIAN
-201 ESFVSTYTDDPIRM
+201 TYSDDPIRM

-238 NKGRAAQLITKGKD
+238 NKGRAAVLIIKGEN
-252 CPENSIDY
+252 CPDDAIDY
-260 NKWSDAEV
+260 TKWSNAEV

-287 IAKLLSRMKRRKKAG
+287 IAKLLSRMRRRKNAG
-302 NPYSLEEYKKAA
+302 NPYSLQEYKKAA

-322 KRLLKFAQDDN
+322 RRLLKFAQDDN

-342 DVDNYDIL
+342 DVDNYDIV
-350 KEVAYLFQIKALME
+350 KEVAYLFQIKALLAE
-364 QIEQRHIENIGGFTV
+364 IERRKIVDIGGFTV
-379 AESKAL
+379 EESRAL

-390 MHIERQGED
+390 SHIEKQGQD

-414 IAKRFIGRGLPFL
+414 IAKRFVGRGLPFL

-475 RIPVHMVDTINKFN
+475 RIPVHMVETINKFN
-489 KIKKELTISLGREP
+489 KIRKELTISLGREP
-503 KLKEIAEAMEISYQ
+503 KLKEIATAMEIPYQ

-525 SHDAT
+525 SHDTT
-530 SLDVSV
+530 SLDISV
-536 NEDGD
+536 NDEGD

-561 QTMLR
+561 QSMLR
-566 QHIEEALSELKPKEQ
+566 EHIEEALQDLKPKEQ

-586 RFGLNDGRERTLD
+586 RFGLNDGRDRTLD

-619 LKKLRSPKHKNKLQG
+619 LKKLRSPKHRKKLQG
-634 YDLQ
+634 YDID

>member
-1 MEIAKRY
+1 M
-8 GKIYTQGDKLGLRLV
+8 V
-23 WEEIITADG
+23 
-32 KKLKLNDEHIKEL
+32 
-45 VAKGKRQNNKLCF
+45 
-58 ADITDMIAALENFT
+58 
-72 PKDYE
+72 
-77 KVMAAVNKASIE
+77 
-89 LVDKLSKEDLEAAQ
+89 
-103 APLPKQESTKVQ
+103 
-115 TKTSPSTAAKQ
+115 
-126 AIVAEA
+126 
-132 KAVNP
+132 
-137 IESMPLAAADTA
+137 
-149 DEPTAEELNN
+149 
-159 IIIDS
+159 
-164 VETDTEAIIEEAELE
+164 
-179 DYQQHEDREE
+179 
-189 DEEENEDGYYAE
+189 
-201 ESFVSTYTDDPIRM
+201 
-215 YLKEIGNFTLISSE
+215 SSE

-238 NKGRAAQLITKGKD
+238 NKGRAAVMILKGES

-260 NKWSDAEV
+260 SKWPDEKV
-268 IKKFNDDIKKEKEI
+268 IKKFNDDIRKEKEI

-287 IAKLLSRMKRRKKAG
+287 IAKLLSRMKRRMAAG

-322 KRLLKFAQDDN
+322 KRLLKFAHDDN

-342 DVDNYDIL
+342 DVDNNDIM

-364 QIEQRHIENIGGFTV
+364 EIELRKIEDIGGFTV
-379 AESKAL
+379 PESKAL

-390 MHIERQGED
+390 THIERQGED
-399 AKHKLSESNLRLVAS
+399 AKHRLSESNLRLVAS
-414 IAKRFIGRGLPFL
+414 IAKRFVGRGLPFL

-438 KAVDR
+438 KAVER

-489 KIKKELTISLGREP
+489 KIRKELTATLGREP
-503 KLKEIAEAMEISYQ
+503 KLKEIAAAMEIPYQ

-525 SHDAT
+525 SRDTT
-530 SLDVSV
+530 SLDISV
-536 NEDGD
+536 NDEGD

-561 QTMLR
+561 QAMLR
-566 QHIEEALSELKPKEQ
+566 QHIEEALEELNPKEQ

-599 EIGKQFGVTRERIR
+599 EIGKKFGVTRERIR

-619 LKKLRSPKHKNKLQG
+619 LKKLRSPKHRKKLQG

>member
-1 MEIAKRY
+1 MSDTHNRDEFDRNQFAGI
-8 GKIYTQGDKLGLRLV
+8 G
-23 WEEIITADG
+23 EEIITAVE
-32 KKLKLNDEHIKEL
+32 KKVKLCESHIKALIE
-45 VAKGKRQNNKLCF
+45 KGTRQNNKLCF
-58 ADITDMIAALENFT
+58 ADITDMIATLENFT

-77 KVMAAVNKASIE
+77 KVMAAVTKAHIE
-89 LVDKLSKEDLEAAQ
+89 LVDKLAKEDLQEVKPKDVKVEAA
-103 APLPKQESTKVQ
+103 PKLV
-115 TKTSPSTAAKQ
+115 TKTAPVKKE
-126 AIVAEA
+126 VAEEA
-132 KAVNP
+132 LTKM
-137 IESMPLAAADTA
+137 MPVSLDAS
-149 DEPTAEELNN
+149 DEPTAEELSSIVVSNDGTDDED
-159 IIIDS
+159 II
-164 VETDTEAIIEEAELE
+164 EAIEEG
-179 DYQQHEDREE
+179 DYQAKELQDE
-189 DEEENEDGYYAE
+189 DEGEDGEDFGYYADE
-201 ESFVSTYTDDPIRM
+201 GIATTYTDDPIRM
-215 YLKEIGNFTLISSE
+215 YLKEIGNFTLVSSE

-238 NKGRAAQLITKGKD
+238 NKGRAAVMILKGES

-260 NKWSDAEV
+260 SKWPDEKV
-268 IKKFNDDIKKEKEI
+268 IKKFNDDIRKEKEI

-287 IAKLLSRMKRRKKAG
+287 IAKLLSRMKRRMAAG

-322 KRLLKFAQDDN
+322 KRLLKFAHDDN

-342 DVDNYDIL
+342 DVDNNDIM

-364 QIEQRHIENIGGFTV
+364 EIELRKIEDIGGFTV
-379 AESKAL
+379 PESKAL

-390 MHIERQGED
+390 THIERQGED
-399 AKHKLSESNLRLVAS
+399 AKHRLSESNLRLVAS
-414 IAKRFIGRGLPFL
+414 IAKRFVGRGLPFL

-438 KAVDR
+438 KAVER

-489 KIKKELTISLGREP
+489 KIRKELTATLGREP
-503 KLKEIAEAMEISYQ
+503 KLKEIAAAMEIPYQ

-525 SHDAT
+525 SRDTT
-530 SLDVSV
+530 SLDISV
-536 NEDGD
+536 NDEGD

-561 QTMLR
+561 QAMLR
-566 QHIEEALSELKPKEQ
+566 QHIEEALEELNPKEQ

-599 EIGKQFGVTRERIR
+599 EIGKKFGVTRERIR

-619 LKKLRSPKHKNKLQG
+619 LKKLRSPKHRKKLQG

>member
-1 MEIAKRY
+1 
-8 GKIYTQGDKLGLRLV
+8 
-23 WEEIITADG
+23 
-32 KKLKLNDEHIKEL
+32 
-45 VAKGKRQNNKLCF
+45 
-58 ADITDMIAALENFT
+58 MIAGLEDFS

-77 KVMAAVNKASIE
+77 KVMAAVNKAKIE
-89 LVDKLSKEDLEAAQ
+89 LVDKLSKEDLEASNPEPKKVKKDASKT
-103 APLPKQESTKVQ
+103 APAKTTTNKAAEKATPAKETAVPVNPLPASNM
-115 TKTSPSTAAKQ
+115 
-126 AIVAEA
+126 EA
-132 KAVNP
+132 
-137 IESMPLAAADTA
+137 S
-149 DEPTAEELNN
+149 DEPTAEELNSIVVN
-159 IIIDS
+159 ND
-164 VETDTEAIIEEAELE
+164 EPDAEDIIEEEVHLE
-179 DYQQHEDREE
+179 DYQEDEPRKDYDNEE
-189 DEEENEDGYYAE
+189 DDSFGYYSDDGIAN
-201 ESFVSTYTDDPIRM
+201 TYSDDPIRM

-238 NKGRAAQLITKGKD
+238 NKGRAAVLIIKGEN
-252 CPENSIDY
+252 CPDDAIDY
-260 NKWSDAEV
+260 TKWSNAEV
-268 IKKFNDDIKKEKEI
+268 IKKFNDDIRKEKEI

-287 IAKLLSRMKRRKKAG
+287 IAKLLSRMRRRKNAG

-322 KRLLKFAQDDN
+322 RRLLKFAQDDN

-342 DVDNYDIL
+342 DVDNYDIV
-350 KEVAYLFQIKALME
+350 KEVAYLFQIKALLAE
-364 QIEQRHIENIGGFTV
+364 IERRKIVDIGGFTV
-379 AESKAL
+379 EESRAL

-390 MHIERQGED
+390 SHIEKQGQD

-414 IAKRFIGRGLPFL
+414 IAKRFVGRGLPFL

-475 RIPVHMVDTINKFN
+475 RIPVHMVETINKFN
-489 KIKKELTISLGREP
+489 KIRKELTISLGREP
-503 KLKEIAEAMEISYQ
+503 KLKEIATAMEIPYQ

-525 SHDAT
+525 SHDTT
-530 SLDVSV
+530 SLDISV
-536 NEDGD
+536 NDEGD

-561 QTMLR
+561 QSMLR
-566 QHIEEALSELKPKEQ
+566 EHIEEALQDLKPKEQ

-586 RFGLNDGRERTLD
+586 RFGLNDGRDRTLD

-619 LKKLRSPKHKNKLQG
+619 LKKLRSPKHRKKLQG
-634 YDLQ
+634 YDID

>member
-1 MEIAKRY
+1 MK
-8 GKIYTQGDKLGLRLV
+8 V
-23 WEEIITADG
+23 
-32 KKLKLNDEHIKEL
+32 KLNDNHIKEL
-45 VAKGKRQNNKLCF
+45 LEKGKKQNDKLCF
-58 ADITDMIAALENFT
+58 ADITDMIAGLEDFS

-89 LVDKLSKEDLEAAQ
+89 LVDKLTQEDLD
-103 APLPKQESTKVQ
+103 
-115 TKTSPSTAAKQ
+115 AAKVKP
-126 AIVAEA
+126 VAVKKAAPTKANPA
-132 KAVNP
+132 KAVAKSKPTKEEAEP
-137 IESMPLAAADTA
+137 IEPEAMTDAEAA
-149 DEPTAEELNN
+149 DEPTAEELNS
-159 IIIDS
+159 IIVNAVDADP
-164 VETDTEAIIEEAELE
+164 EEMIEEAELQ
-179 DYQQHEDREE
+179 DYHEQEDREE
-189 DEEENEDGYYAE
+189 DDSDEGYYSEDGI
-201 ESFVSTYTDDPIRM
+201 VSTYTDDPIRM

-238 NKGRAAQLITKGKD
+238 NKGRAASLITQNGECPKD
-252 CPENSIDY
+252 SIDY
-260 NKWSDAEV
+260 SKWTNAEV
-268 IKKFNDDIKKEKEI
+268 IKKFNDDIRKEKEI

-287 IAKLLSRMKRRKKAG
+287 IAKLLSRMRRRKNAG

-342 DVDNYDIL
+342 DVDNYDIV
-350 KEVAYLFQIKALME
+350 KEVAYLFQIRALMRE
-364 QIEQRHIENIGGFTV
+364 IEARHIKDIGGFTV
-379 AESKAL
+379 EESRAL

-443 FDFTR
+443 FDFTK

-489 KIKKELTISLGREP
+489 KIKKELTITLAREP
-503 KLKEIAEAMEISYQ
+503 KLKEIAEAMEITYQ

-525 SHDAT
+525 SRDTT
-530 SLDVSV
+530 SLDISV
-536 NEDGD
+536 NDEGD

-561 QTMLR
+561 QAMLR

-619 LKKLRSPKHKNKLQG
+619 LKKLRSPKHRKKLQG
-634 YDLQ
+634 YEIE

>member
-1 MEIAKRY
+1 M
-8 GKIYTQGDKLGLRLV
+8 DKGR
-23 WEEIITADG
+23 G
-32 KKLKLNDEHIKEL
+32 
-45 VAKGKRQNNKLCF
+45 QNNKLCF
-58 ADITDMIAALENFT
+58 ADITDMIAGLEDFS

-77 KVMAAVNKASIE
+77 KVMAAVNKAKIE
-89 LVDKLSKEDLEAAQ
+89 LVDKLSKEDLEASNPEPKKVKKDASKT
-103 APLPKQESTKVQ
+103 APAKTTTNKATEKATPAKETAVPINPLPASNM
-115 TKTSPSTAAKQ
+115 
-126 AIVAEA
+126 EA
-132 KAVNP
+132 
-137 IESMPLAAADTA
+137 S
-149 DEPTAEELNN
+149 DEPTAEELNSIVVN
-159 IIIDS
+159 ND
-164 VETDTEAIIEEAELE
+164 EPDAEDIIEEEVHLE
-179 DYQQHEDREE
+179 DYQEDEPRKDYDNEE
-189 DEEENEDGYYAE
+189 DDSFGYYSDDGIAN
-201 ESFVSTYTDDPIRM
+201 TYSDDPIRM

-238 NKGRAAQLITKGKD
+238 NKGRAAVLIIKGEN
-252 CPENSIDY
+252 CPDDAIDY
-260 NKWSDAEV
+260 TKWSYAEV
-268 IKKFNDDIKKEKEI
+268 IKKFNDDIRKEKEI

-287 IAKLLSRMKRRKKAG
+287 IAKLLSRMRRRKNAG

-322 KRLLKFAQDDN
+322 RRLLKFAQDDN

-342 DVDNYDIL
+342 DVDNYDIV
-350 KEVAYLFQIKALME
+350 KEVAYLFQIKALLAE
-364 QIEQRHIENIGGFTV
+364 IERRKIVDIGGFTV
-379 AESKAL
+379 EESRAL

-390 MHIERQGED
+390 SHIEKQGQD

-414 IAKRFIGRGLPFL
+414 IAKRFVGRGLPFL

-475 RIPVHMVDTINKFN
+475 RIPVHMVETINKFN
-489 KIKKELTISLGREP
+489 KIRKELTISLGREP
-503 KLKEIAEAMEISYQ
+503 KLKEIATAMEIPYQ
-517 KAVEIEEY
+517 KSVEIEEY
-525 SHDAT
+525 SHDTT
-530 SLDVSV
+530 SLDISV
-536 NEDGD
+536 NDEGD

-561 QTMLR
+561 QSMLR
-566 QHIEEALSELKPKEQ
+566 EHIEEALQDLKPKEQ

-586 RFGLNDGRERTLD
+586 RFGLNDGRDRTLD

-619 LKKLRSPKHKNKLQG
+619 LKKLRSPKHRKKLQG
-634 YDLQ
+634 YDID

>member
-1 MEIAKRY
+1 
-8 GKIYTQGDKLGLRLV
+8 
-23 WEEIITADG
+23 
-32 KKLKLNDEHIKEL
+32 
-45 VAKGKRQNNKLCF
+45 
-58 ADITDMIAALENFT
+58 MIAGLEDFS

-77 KVMAAVNKASIE
+77 KVMAAVNKAKIE
-89 LVDKLSKEDLEAAQ
+89 LVDKLSKEDLEASNPEPKKVKKDASKT
-103 APLPKQESTKVQ
+103 APAKTTTNKATEKATPAKETAVPINPLPASNM
-115 TKTSPSTAAKQ
+115 
-126 AIVAEA
+126 EA
-132 KAVNP
+132 
-137 IESMPLAAADTA
+137 S
-149 DEPTAEELNN
+149 DEPTAEELNSIVVN
-159 IIIDS
+159 ND
-164 VETDTEAIIEEAELE
+164 EPDAEDIIEEEVHLE
-179 DYQQHEDREE
+179 DYQEDEPRKDYDNEE
-189 DEEENEDGYYAE
+189 DDSFGYYSDDGIAN
-201 ESFVSTYTDDPIRM
+201 TYSDDPIRM

-238 NKGRAAQLITKGKD
+238 NKGRAAVLIIKGEN
-252 CPENSIDY
+252 CPDDAIDY
-260 NKWSDAEV
+260 TKWSNAEV
-268 IKKFNDDIKKEKEI
+268 IKKFNDDIRKEKEI

-287 IAKLLSRMKRRKKAG
+287 IAKLLSRMRRRKNAG

-322 KRLLKFAQDDN
+322 RRLLKFAQDDN

-342 DVDNYDIL
+342 DVDNYDIV
-350 KEVAYLFQIKALME
+350 KEVAYLFQIKALLAE
-364 QIEQRHIENIGGFTV
+364 IERRKIVDIGGFTV
-379 AESKAL
+379 EESRAL

-390 MHIERQGED
+390 SHIEKQGQD

-414 IAKRFIGRGLPFL
+414 IAKRFVGRGLPFL

-475 RIPVHMVDTINKFN
+475 RIPVHMVETINKFN
-489 KIKKELTISLGREP
+489 KIRKELTISLGREP
-503 KLKEIAEAMEISYQ
+503 KLKEIATAMEIPYQ

-525 SHDAT
+525 SHDTT
-530 SLDVSV
+530 SLDISV
-536 NEDGD
+536 NDEGD

-546 LIGDDKAISP
+546 LIGDEKAISP

-561 QTMLR
+561 QSMLR
-566 QHIEEALSELKPKEQ
+566 EHIEEALQDLKPKEQ

-586 RFGLNDGRERTLD
+586 RFGLNDGRDRTLD

-619 LKKLRSPKHKNKLQG
+619 LKKLRSPKHRKKLQG
-634 YDLQ
+634 YDID

>member
-1 MEIAKRY
+1 M
-8 GKIYTQGDKLGLRLV
+8 DKGR
-23 WEEIITADG
+23 G
-32 KKLKLNDEHIKEL
+32 
-45 VAKGKRQNNKLCF
+45 QNNKLCF
-58 ADITDMIAALENFT
+58 ADITDMIAGLEDFS

-77 KVMAAVNKASIE
+77 KVMAAVNKAKIE
-89 LVDKLSKEDLEAAQ
+89 LVDKLSKEDLEAVNSEPKKVKKA
-103 APLPKQESTKVQ
+103 ASKTAPAKVTTNKAAEKTTPAKETAVPINPLPASNL
-115 TKTSPSTAAKQ
+115 
-126 AIVAEA
+126 EA
-132 KAVNP
+132 
-137 IESMPLAAADTA
+137 S
-149 DEPTAEELNN
+149 DEPTAEELNSIVVN
-159 IIIDS
+159 ND
-164 VETDTEAIIEEAELE
+164 EPDAEDIIEEEVHLE
-179 DYQQHEDREE
+179 DYQEDEPRKDYDNEE
-189 DEEENEDGYYAE
+189 DDSFGYYSDDGIAN
-201 ESFVSTYTDDPIRM
+201 TYSDDPIRM

-238 NKGRAAQLITKGKD
+238 NKGRAAVLIIKGEN
-252 CPENSIDY
+252 CPDDAIDY
-260 NKWSDAEV
+260 TKWSNAEV
-268 IKKFNDDIKKEKEI
+268 IKKFNDDIRKEKEI

-287 IAKLLSRMKRRKKAG
+287 IAKLLSRMRRRKNAG

-322 KRLLKFAQDDN
+322 RRLLKFAQDDN

-342 DVDNYDIL
+342 DVDNYDIV
-350 KEVAYLFQIKALME
+350 KEVAYLFQIKALLAE
-364 QIEQRHIENIGGFTV
+364 IERRKIVDIGGFTV
-379 AESKAL
+379 EESRAL

-390 MHIERQGED
+390 SHIEKQGQD

-414 IAKRFIGRGLPFL
+414 IAKRFVGRGLPFL

-475 RIPVHMVDTINKFN
+475 RIPVHMVETINKFN
-489 KIKKELTISLGREP
+489 KIRKELTISLGREP
-503 KLKEIAEAMEISYQ
+503 KLKEIATAMEIPYQ

-525 SHDAT
+525 SHDTT
-530 SLDVSV
+530 SLDISV
-536 NEDGD
+536 NDEGD

-561 QTMLR
+561 QSMLR
-566 QHIEEALSELKPKEQ
+566 EHIEEALQDLKPKEQ

-586 RFGLNDGRERTLD
+586 RFGLNDGRDRTLD

-619 LKKLRSPKHKNKLQG
+619 LKKLRSPKHRKKLQG
-634 YDLQ
+634 YDID

>member
-1 MEIAKRY
+1 MRELYRDEFD
-8 GKIYTQGDKLGLRLV
+8 GTG
-23 WEEIITADG
+23 EEIITAAA
-32 KKLKLNDEHIKEL
+32 KKVQLNENHIKTLLE
-45 VAKGKRQNNKLCF
+45 KGAQQNNKLCF
-58 ADITDMIAALENFT
+58 ADITDMIAGLENFT

-77 KVMAAVNKASIE
+77 KVMAAVTKAHIE
-89 LVDKLSKEDLEAAQ
+89 LVDKLAKEDLQMAKPKAAEKPATKKISASAELADEPVAKM
-103 APLPKQESTKVQ
+103 APVSMD
-115 TKTSPSTAAKQ
+115 
-126 AIVAEA
+126 
-132 KAVNP
+132 AV
-137 IESMPLAAADTA
+137 
-149 DEPTAEELNN
+149 DEPTAEELSS
-159 IIIDS
+159 IVESDDGPDDEDIID
-164 VETDTEAIIEEAELE
+164 EIEAG
-179 DYQQHEDREE
+179 DYQEPDEREE
-189 DEEENEDGYYAE
+189 HESEDADDFGYYADE
-201 ESFVSTYTDDPIRM
+201 GIATTYTDDPIRM
-215 YLKEIGNFTLISSE
+215 YLKEIGNFTLVSSE

-238 NKGRAAQLITKGKD
+238 NKGRAAVMIIKGES

-260 NKWSDAEV
+260 TKWPDEKI
-268 IKKFNDDIKKEKEI
+268 IKKFNDDIRKEKEI

-287 IAKLLSRMKRRKKAG
+287 IAKLLSRMKRRMAAG

-342 DVDNYDIL
+342 DVDNYDIV

-364 QIEQRHIENIGGFTV
+364 EIERRNIVDIGGFTV
-379 AESKAL
+379 PESKAL
-385 YKKLL
+385 FKKLL
-390 MHIERQGED
+390 SHIERQGED
-399 AKHKLSESNLRLVAS
+399 AKHRLSESNLRLVAS
-414 IAKRFIGRGLPFL
+414 IAKRFVGRGLPFL

-438 KAVDR
+438 KAVER

-489 KIKKELTISLGREP
+489 KIRKELTATLGREP
-503 KLKEIAEAMEISYQ
+503 KLKEIAEAMEIPYQ

-525 SHDAT
+525 SRDTT
-530 SLDVSV
+530 SLDISV
-536 NEDGD
+536 NDEGD

-561 QTMLR
+561 QAMLR
-566 QHIEEALSELKPKEQ
+566 QHIEEALSELNPKEQ

-599 EIGKQFGVTRERIR
+599 EIGKKFGVTRERIR

-619 LKKLRSPKHKNKLQG
+619 LKKLRSPKHRKKLQG

>member
-1 MEIAKRY
+1 MSDTHNRDEFDRNQFAGI
-8 GKIYTQGDKLGLRLV
+8 G
-23 WEEIITADG
+23 EEIITAVE
-32 KKLKLNDEHIKEL
+32 KKVKLCESHIKALIE
-45 VAKGKRQNNKLCF
+45 KGTRQNNKLCF
-58 ADITDMIAALENFT
+58 ADITDMIATLENFT

-77 KVMAAVNKASIE
+77 KVMAAVTKAHIE
-89 LVDKLSKEDLEAAQ
+89 LVDKLAKEDLQEVKPKDVKVEAAPKPVTKT
-103 APLPKQESTKVQ
+103 APVKKEVAEEALTKVVPV
-115 TKTSPSTAAKQ
+115 SLDAS
-126 AIVAEA
+126 
-132 KAVNP
+132 
-137 IESMPLAAADTA
+137 
-149 DEPTAEELNN
+149 DEPTAEELSSIVVSNDGTDDED
-159 IIIDS
+159 II
-164 VETDTEAIIEEAELE
+164 EAIEEG
-179 DYQQHEDREE
+179 DYQAKELQDE
-189 DEEENEDGYYAE
+189 DEGEDGEDFGYYADE
-201 ESFVSTYTDDPIRM
+201 GIATTYTDDPIRM
-215 YLKEIGNFTLISSE
+215 YLKEIGNFTLVSSE

-238 NKGRAAQLITKGKD
+238 NKGRAAVMILKGES

-260 NKWSDAEV
+260 SKWPDEKV
-268 IKKFNDDIKKEKEI
+268 IKKFNDDIRKEKEI

-287 IAKLLSRMKRRKKAG
+287 IAKLLSRMMRRMAAG

-322 KRLLKFAQDDN
+322 KRLLKFAHDDN

-342 DVDNYDIL
+342 DVDNNDIM

-364 QIEQRHIENIGGFTV
+364 EIELRKIEDIGGFTV
-379 AESKAL
+379 PESKAL

-390 MHIERQGED
+390 THIERQGED
-399 AKHKLSESNLRLVAS
+399 AKHRLSESNLRLVAS
-414 IAKRFIGRGLPFL
+414 IAKRFVGRGLPFL

-438 KAVDR
+438 KAVER

-489 KIKKELTISLGREP
+489 KIRKELTATLGREP
-503 KLKEIAEAMEISYQ
+503 KLKEIAAAMEIPYQ

-525 SHDAT
+525 SRDTT
-530 SLDVSV
+530 SLDISV
-536 NEDGD
+536 NDEGD

-561 QTMLR
+561 QAMLR
-566 QHIEEALSELKPKEQ
+566 QHIEEALEELNPKEQ

-599 EIGKQFGVTRERIR
+599 EIGKKFGVTRERIR

-619 LKKLRSPKHKNKLQG
+619 LKKLRSPKHRKKLQG